1 MRVISGEHKGRRL
14 AAVPGKGTRPTTD
27 KVKESIFNMIGPY
40 FDGGWALDLY
50 AGTGGLGIEALSR
63 GVDRSVFVERDARAF
78 AVVKQNLET
87 CRLEGSADLYRMD
100 ADRAIRTLATRKQA
114 FDLVFLDPP
123 YAQQKIAEEIRLLQE
138 LDLLADGAW
147 IVAEHDVDVKLPEEI
162 GDCVQD
168 RASTYG
174 DTAVTLYYFDRESQE
189 EISDIG
195 SDEVTQSEEG

>member
-1 MRVISGEHKGRRL
+1 MRVIAGEHKGRRL

-63 GVDRSVFVERDARAF
+63 GIEHAVFVERDSKAF
-78 AVVKQNLET
+78 AVVKQNLAT
-87 CRLEGSADLYRMD
+87 CRLEGQAELYRID
-100 ADRAIRTLATRKQA
+100 ADRAIRTLAARKQV

-123 YAQQKIAEEIRLLQE
+123 YAHQKIAEEIRLFQE
-138 LDLLADGAW
+138 LGLLADGAW
-147 IVAEHDVDVKLPEEI
+147 IVAEHDIGVELPEEI
-162 GDCVQD
+162 GACVLD

-174 DTAVTLYYFDRESQE
+174 ETAVTLYYYEGDRSETDDPVE
-189 EISDIG
+189 E
-195 SDEVTQSEEG
+195 TTKFEEG

>member
-1 MRVISGEHKGRRL
+1 MRVIAGEHKGRRL
-14 AAVPGKGTRPTTD
+14 TAVPGKGTRPTTD

-63 GVDRSVFVERDARAF
+63 GAERAVFVERDAKAF
-78 AVVKQNLET
+78 AVVKQNLAA
-87 CRLEGSADLYRMD
+87 CRLEQQADLYRMD

-123 YAQQKIAEEIRLLQE
+123 YAHQKIAEEIQQLQ
-138 LDLLADGAW
+138 DLNMLAEGAW
-147 IVAEHDVDVKLPEEI
+147 IIAEHDVGVKLPEEI

-189 EISDIG
+189 EE
-195 SDEVTQSEEG
+195 SDESTGEAAQSEEG